1 MEAATPT
8 APAISAA
15 TPATTAA
22 PPLDGADVA
31 RPAASTP
38 TAPTARASGAGAQSG
53 HSERTPLYRQLADH
67 YRRAIEAGTLAPGDR
82 MPSVR
87 VLMER
92 HQVSLSTALQT
103 CRHLEAQGVLEA
115 RPRSGYFVRT
125 PARASLA
132 LVDEPRE
139 WVPDLAQYVGIN
151 QRVSSILARGLQAN
165 VKVNFAVAHGSASL
179 YPVAELRQATIRALR
194 DHPMLYGEPPPGGGE
209 PRFRAAIARR
219 ALEARMSIN
228 PDEIVVTHGCIE
240 AINLA
245 LRAVASAGD
254 VVAVESPTYYALLQ
268 TLESMGI
275 RALEIPTSPQTGI
288 SLEALDL
295 ASQTYDNIKAVIVVP
310 HFQNP
315 LGSVMPDAHKA
326 RLVAWAESRG
336 IAIIEDDTYSALG
349 DDDNIPAAIRSWDTT
364 GNVIHC
370 ASLHKTMAPGM
381 RLGWIAGGK
390 WQWRVEMLKYA
401 QTRPN
406 EALAQIAMGEFMD
419 SPRYDRHL
427 RRLRAQLREH
437 RAAMADAIAT
447 YFPAG
452 TRLTLPAGGLSLWV
466 EMPGGVSSEQLF
478 DAALAKGIRVAP
490 GSLFSN
496 STRYDHF
503 LRVNGGQPF
512 TREVERAVR
521 TLANEVVRLLD
532 VKR

>member
-1 MEAATPT
+1 MADHLRMDAPNPDLLVSDETP
-8 APAISAA
+8 PMRSAA
-15 TPATTAA
+15 SPVA
-22 PPLDGADVA
+22 PVVA
-31 RPAASTP
+31 EGRI
-38 TAPTARASGAGAQSG
+38 
-53 HSERTPLYRQLADH
+53 PLYRQLAER
-67 YRRAIEAGTLAPGDR
+67 YRHAIDAGTLEPGTR

-87 VLMER
+87 ALMER

-103 CRHLEAQGVLEA
+103 CRHLEAQGLLEA
-115 RPRSGYFVRT
+115 RPRSGYFVRM

-132 LVDEPRE
+132 PMAEPRP
-139 WVPDLAQYVGIN
+139 WVPDLMQYVGIN
-151 QRVSSILARGLQAN
+151 QRVSSILARGLQAD
-165 VKVNFAVAHGSASL
+165 VKINLAVAHGSASL
-179 YPVAELRQATIRALR
+179 YPVNELRQATMRALR
-194 DHPMLYGEPPPGGGE
+194 DNPLLFGTPPPGGGE
-209 PRFRAAIARR
+209 SRFRSAIARR
-219 ALEARMSIN
+219 ALEARMNIN
-228 PDEIVVTHGCIE
+228 PEEIVVTHGCIE

-245 LRAVASAGD
+245 LRAVASSGD

-288 SLEALDL
+288 SLDALEL
-295 ASQTYDNIKAVIVVP
+295 ASQTYENIKAVIVVP

-326 RLVAWAESRG
+326 QLVKWAEARG

-349 DDDNIPAAIRSWDTT
+349 DDGNVPAAIRSWDTT

-370 ASLHKTMAPGM
+370 ASLHKTLAPGM

-419 SPRYDRHL
+419 SPRFDRHL
-427 RRLRAQLREH
+427 RRLRAMLREH
-437 RAAMADAIAT
+437 RAAMAEAIAT

-452 TRLTLPAGGLSLWV
+452 TRLTQPAGGLSLWV
-466 EMPGGVSSEQLF
+466 EMPGGVSSERLF
-478 DAALAKGIRVAP
+478 DAALEKGIRVAP

-496 STRYDHF
+496 SARYDNF
-503 LRVNGGQPF
+503 LRINGGQPF
-512 TREVERAVR
+512 TREVDKAVR
-521 TLANEVVRLLD
+521 TLAAEVIRLLD
-532 VKR
+532 TNG

>member
-1 MEAATPT
+1 MPDHLRMDAFSPTLAVPETTPLT
-8 APAISAA
+8 ADAPDAPDTSPAVTS
-15 TPATTAA
+15 TSTA
-22 PPLDGADVA
+22 
-31 RPAASTP
+31 
-38 TAPTARASGAGAQSG
+38 
-53 HSERTPLYRQLADH
+53 SEDRTPLYRQLADH
-67 YRRAIEAGTLAPGDR
+67 YRQAIEAGTLAPGDR

-87 VLMER
+87 TLMER
-92 HQVSLSTALQT
+92 HQVSLSTALQM
-103 CRHLEAQGVLEA
+103 CRHLEARGMLEA

-125 PARASLA
+125 SARASLVP
-132 LVDEPRE
+132 VDEPRP
-139 WVPDLAQYVGIN
+139 WVPDLKQYVGIN
-151 QRVSSILARGLQAN
+151 QRVSSILARGLQASVN
-165 VKVNFAVAHGSASL
+165 VNFAVAHGSPSL
-179 YPVAELRQATIRALR
+179 YPVNELRQATLRALR
-194 DHPMLYGEPPPGGGE
+194 DNPLLYGTPPPGGGDA
-209 PRFRAAIARR
+209 RFRSVIARR
-219 ALEARMSIN
+219 ALEARMNIN

-245 LRAVASAGD
+245 LRAVASVGD

-268 TLESMGI
+268 TLESMGM

-288 SLEALDL
+288 SLEALQL
-295 ASQTYDNIKAVIVVP
+295 ASETYDNIKAIIVVP

-315 LGSVMPDAHKA
+315 LGSVMPDSHKA
-326 RLVAWAESRG
+326 QLVKWAASRG

-349 DDDNIPAAIRSWDTT
+349 DDGNMPAAIRSWDTS

-390 WQWRVEMLKYA
+390 WQGRVEMLKYA

-406 EALAQIAMGEFMD
+406 EVLAQIAMAEFMD

-437 RAAMADAIAT
+437 RAAMAEAIAT
-447 YFPAG
+447 HFPAG

-466 EMPGGVSSEQLF
+466 EMPGGVSSERLF

-496 STRYDHF
+496 SSRYDHF
-503 LRVNGGQPF
+503 LRINGGQPF
-512 TREVERAVR
+512 TRDVEKSVRILATEVS
-521 TLANEVVRLLD
+521 RLLD
-532 VKR
+532 TTG